1 MAVPA
6 EQMESGGDYG
16 CPPLLKQW
24 QDRITAARVQH
35 DKDCEEYEKNRS
47 YAKGEQHNDGK
58 PGLVRTNLIYANQAT
73 IVPHVYAKN
82 PEIAVRPSKAIGPAW
97 HPAAKQFAETMEIVL
112 DRMFVLDACLKKRAR
127 GALYSVMN
135 TGEGWLKM
143 LYQRDHATDPIIKNR
158 IHDAQ
163 DNLARLE
170 YLIRESEDETRN
182 KDVERQRDE
191 IKVMLEALN
200 KQVEVAVVEGLVIDR
215 ILTEDIMILDKTIVD
230 FEAYA
235 QAEAIDHLVWMM
247 KDEYCER
254 FGSWPEEG
262 APNIYYERSLKR
274 THQVAGNQEH
284 RPELVCVHEL
294 WHLRSNTIFTF
305 GEGAKG
311 WARKP
316 FAPERQPERWYPF
329 FRLGWNHLDGTHKA
343 LPDTSLQRELQDE
356 YNSSRTQFAEARE
369 ESMPVRLYR
378 KSGNLTDEDL
388 RNIANRKSRDIIGV
402 EGKPGE
408 PLQDDL
414 GSLPGI
420 DLNPMVYDTTPI
432 RGDMEMVAGRGD
444 ASTGGMVEAKTA
456 TEAEIMQAGLMSRSD
471 YRRDIVEDCIQEMAQ
486 AAAEILLQELSVPQ
500 VQYIAGQEAVWPLMP
515 KLDVFQLISI
525 DIRAGSTAKPNQA
538 KEREQW
544 AELLPLMQDTIRQIM
559 ELQAVGNFR
568 MAAVLRQL
576 LEETLR
582 RYDERLDLEELIGP
596 DGEEGDAIEQQMAAM
611 QQQVMELQQA
621 LQQAQEQ
628 LAAVDQQK
636 MQAEQVAAQ
645 QREREFSLKERE
657 IEERRAEREAAKAE
671 AERKAMD
678 AELAKRMQRE
688 ESMAVQREQ
697 WDREDYRAEVDRAFK
712 REMQAKDHQIAQY
725 ESAIQSL
732 QAQLAGMQEDS
743 DGDDPDENAAIEGV
757 QSEIAQV
764 KAALAQAEQSRD
776 RRTSI
781 IAEYLRGPR
790 DEAALQTTL
799 DQLTAQ
805 AED

>member
-6 EQMESGGDYG
+6 EKMEPGGDY

-24 QDRITAARVQH
+24 QDRITAARPQH
-35 DKDCEEYEKNRS
+35 EKDCAEYEKNRE
-47 YAKGEQHNDGK
+47 YAKGTQHDDGK
-58 PGLVRTNLIYANQAT
+58 GGLVRTNLIYANQAT

-82 PEIAVRPSKAIGPAW
+82 PEIAVRPSKSVGPNYY
-97 HPAAKQFAETMEIVL
+97 PAARKFAQTMELVL
-112 DRMFVLDACLKKRAR
+112 DRMFVLDAHLKKRCR

-143 LYQRDHATDPIIKNR
+143 IYQRDQASDPIIKNR

-170 YLIRESEDETRN
+170 HLIRQTEDEDQSR
-182 KDVERQRDE
+182 DVQRQRDE
-191 IKVMLEALN
+191 IRQLIDGLQQ
-200 KQVEVAVVEGLVIDR
+200 QVEVAVVEGLVIDR
-215 ILTEDIMILDKTIVD
+215 ILTEDIMILDKTVID
-230 FEAYA
+230 FEAYV
-235 QAEAIDHLVWMM
+235 QSEAIDHMIWMT

-254 FGSWPEEG
+254 FGKWPTEG
-262 APNIYYERSLKR
+262 APNIYHDRSLKATQR
-274 THQVAGNQEH
+274 NPGSNEH
-284 RPELVCVHEL
+284 APELVCVHEL
-294 WHLRSNTIFTF
+294 WHLSNNCVMTF
-305 GEGAKG
+305 GEGAKM
-311 WARKP
+311 WAREP
-316 FAPERQPERWYPF
+316 YAPTKQAERWYPF
-329 FRLGWNHLDGTHKA
+329 YRIGWNHLDGSMKA

-356 YNSSRTQFAEARE
+356 YNASRTQFAEARE

-388 RNIANRKSRDIIGV
+388 TNIANRRSRDIIGV

-432 RGDMEMVAGRGD
+432 RGDMEMVSGRGD
-444 ASTGGMVEAKTA
+444 ASTGGIVEAKTA

-471 YRRDIVEDCIQEMAQ
+471 YRRDIVEDIIEEMAV
-486 AAAEILLQELSVPQ
+486 AAAEMLLQELTVPQ
-500 VQYIAGQEAVWPLMP
+500 VQYIAGAEAVWPMMP
-515 KLDVFQLISI
+515 KPEVFQLISI
-525 DIRAGSTAKPNQA
+525 EIRAGSTAKPNQA

-544 AELLPLMQDTIRQIM
+544 AELLPLMRETIGQIF
-559 ELQAVGNFR
+559 ELQMAGNPR
-568 MAAVLRQL
+568 MATVLRQL
-576 LEETLR
+576 LKETLR
-582 RYDERLDLEELIGP
+582 RYDERIDLEELIGP
-596 DGEEGDAIEQQMAAM
+596 DDENGEATEQQLAGL
-611 QQQVMELQQA
+611 QQQVMELRQA
-621 LQQAQEQ
+621 LEQAQQQ
-628 LAAVDQQK
+628 LASVDEQK

-697 WDREDYRAEVDRAFK
+697 WDREDYRAEVDRAFQ